1 MRERVVT
8 PETIAQAKS
17 ALGRTYDEMNFE
29 IAVNNEIRKLSIKH
43 QNKNHRDKWQAVVS
57 ELGERIRDNQIELK
71 ELDSEKIT

>member
-8 PETIAQAKS
+8 PETIKKAQS

-43 QNKNHRDKWQAVVS
+43 QNKNHPEKWKAVVE
-57 ELGERIRDNQIELK
+57 ELGEKIRDNQIEVK
-71 ELDSEKIT
+71 ELDSAK